1 MFVADFI
8 GSPSMNLLDVTLE
21 RNGDNLCVRGSGF
34 NLKVPD
40 RRKER
45 YAAYQGKEIVFGIRP
60 QHVNESSRE
69 GDGDSQRMDAVI
81 EVVEPLGTEII
92 LSAKCGENSLTASV
106 DTRAKVKADMPI
118 EFRID
123 MNQMHLFDK
132 TTHKVI

>member
-1 MFVADFI
+1 
-8 GSPSMNLLDVTLE
+8 
-21 RNGDNLCVRGSGF
+21 
-34 NLKVPD
+34 
-40 RRKER
+40 
-45 YAAYQGKEIVFGIRP
+45 VFGIRP

-69 GDGDSQRMDAVI
+69 GDGASQKMDAVI

-132 TTHKVI
+132 ETHKVI